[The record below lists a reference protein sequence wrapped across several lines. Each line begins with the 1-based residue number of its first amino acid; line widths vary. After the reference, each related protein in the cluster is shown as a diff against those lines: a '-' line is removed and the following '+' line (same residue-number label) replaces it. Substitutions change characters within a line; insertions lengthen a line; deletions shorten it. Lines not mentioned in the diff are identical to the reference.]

1 MVGSFL
7 RYLLNQFTKC
17 PLHAEN
23 TLKAASIPGLHLS
36 HIGSCMKY
44 NTKNLML
51 FSHDQKL
58 LFMKELVR
66 NIISSL
72 HKINHLVSVLIKSI
86 SNDKTYYSRIY
97 YPSFALWFSSV
108 GCCKMLVAA

>member
-1 MVGSFL
+1 
-7 RYLLNQFTKC
+7 
-17 PLHAEN
+17 
-23 TLKAASIPGLHLS
+23 
-36 HIGSCMKY
+36 
-44 NTKNLML
+44 ML

-86 SNDKTYYSRIY
+86 SNDKTYYYRIY
-97 YPSFALWFSSV
+97 YPLHLLC
-108 GCCKMLVAA
+108 GL